1 MSASRQQ
8 INVLPLCQHK
18 LIQLKQITLQPSHIS
33 LRQEPALVFACV
45 DCGELLGIDRT
56 SEIKRS
62 LNRRFDDLQ
71 RGQADIRQELKRLVA
86 LLSDKQKQ

>member
-8 INVLPLCQHK
+8 MLALCQHNK
-18 LIQLKQITLQPSHIS
+18 IEIKNITFQPSHIS
-33 LRQEPALVFACV
+33 LGQEQALVFACV

-56 SEIKRS
+56 SDIKRS
-62 LNRRFDDLQ
+62 LNKRFDDIQ

-86 LLSDKQKQ
+86 LLGDKQKQ